1 MRSTRRSSLVGAF
14 VGREAAQMPALV
26 AALFQLCAAAQA
38 AACAAALERA
48 RGRPA
53 SWSERRAR
61 ARRIAAETVREH
73 LWRILLDWPL
83 PLGEPPQVSAMAE
96 VIALHDRWRR
106 EPPPHAIGARSAA
119 EVALGRCVAERVFG
133 RTPGAW
139 VAEIGDRAALTDWS
153 ERTGTVAARLC
164 RVLLA
169 TGRGG
174 LGRCAVAPLPDHA
187 GRALATVMGGPAA
200 AAFVAE
206 PTWAGRPHETSPL
219 TRRSGHPLIRDLGV
233 VFGNGL
239 LTRLA
244 AQLVELADL
253 IEPVARDEADL
264 VDVVGPDLAVG
275 TGIGL
280 VPAARGLLAHWVR
293 LDGDRIADYR
303 ILAPTDWNGHPDGV
317 IAHGLAAVIAA
328 AGGSSDAWAR
338 LFVAAVDPCVA
349 CDLVYDAA
357 GD

>member
-1 MRSTRRSSLVGAF
+1 MRQPSSVGAF
-14 VGREAAQMPALV
+14 VGREAVEMAALVPAL
-26 AALFQLCAAAQA
+26 FRLCAAAQA
-38 AACAAALERA
+38 AACAAALEQA
-48 RGRPA
+48 RGRSAP
-53 SWSERRAR
+53 SSERRAR
-61 ARRIAAETVREH
+61 ARRVAAETVREH

-83 PLGEPPQVSAMAE
+83 ALGEAPQVSAMAE
-96 VIALHDRWRR
+96 VIALHDRWRQ
-106 EPPPHAIGARSAA
+106 EPASHPVGARSAA
-119 EVALGRCVAERVFG
+119 EVALGRHVAEWVFG
-133 RTPGAW
+133 RAPRAW
-139 VAEIGDRAALTDWS
+139 VAEIGDRAALTYWS
-153 ERTGTVAARLC
+153 EHTGTPAARLC

-174 LGRCAVAPLPDHA
+174 FGRCAVPPLPDCA
-187 GRALATVMGGPAA
+187 GGALATVLGGPEA
-200 AAFVAE
+200 AAFIAA

-219 TRRSGHPLIRDLGV
+219 TRRADHPLIRDLDLA
-233 VFGNGL
+233 FGNGL
-239 LTRLA
+239 VTRLA

-253 IEPVARDEADL
+253 IEPAASDVAGRFDA
-264 VDVVGPDLAVG
+264 VSPDSAMG

-317 IAHGLAAVIAA
+317 LASGLAALIDA
-328 AGGSSDAWAR
+328 AGPSADAWAR

-349 CDLVYDAA
+349 CELAYDAA